1 MPKNNLI
8 SQFLILNLAFLTNF
22 AIEKIGQCQRIHLDH
37 ATWSPNE
44 SYHAVDQV
52 IWATHRRPH
61 ISCSD
66 KSNLSQ
72 WNFPAWWSMWRGK
85 LGAPWVTPE
94 VLGFTWAR
102 AHAKG
107 PEKGKPCMLSD
118 TSQQHANLCFNIEQW
133 KTTSCLPSKPC
144 IGWLLDF
151 VITSWCEFLK
161 ISTFKQPGIW
171 VFIKRLKISAG
182 SKF

>member
-1 MPKNNLI
+1 VWKNTLRSCNMVPKQILPCCWPGNPGN
-8 SQFLILNLAFLTNF
+8 SQ
-22 AIEKIGQCQRIHLDH
+22 E
-37 ATWSPNE
+37 ATYLVLWQIQFKPM
-44 SYHAVDQV
+44 
-52 IWATHRRPH
+52 
-61 ISCSD
+61 
-66 KSNLSQ
+66 KL
-72 WNFPAWWSMWRGK
+72 PAWWSMWRGK
-85 LGAPWVTPE
+85 LGAPWVTPQ

-107 PEKGKPCMLSD
+107 PEKGKPCMLRD

-161 ISTFKQPGIW
+161 FSTFKQPGIW